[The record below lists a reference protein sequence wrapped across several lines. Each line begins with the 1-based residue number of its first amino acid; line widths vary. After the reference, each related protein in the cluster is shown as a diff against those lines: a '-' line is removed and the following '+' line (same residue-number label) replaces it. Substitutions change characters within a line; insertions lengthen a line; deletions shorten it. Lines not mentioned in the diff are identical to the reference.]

1 MKKLLTRSMHP
12 YKLGL
17 WLSEVHMKISHRE
30 KSTPNSCTISI

>member
-17 WLSEVHMKISHRE
+17 WLSEVHMKI
-30 KSTPNSCTISI
+30 KSQGEINSQ

>member
-17 WLSEVHMKISHRE
+17 WLSEVHMKINHRE
-30 KSTPNSCTISI
+30 KSSPSSSYIL